1 MRSQLDQNK
10 PGGNRV
16 YLLFFARFTA
26 LLITVFLLDLIVG
39 TVLKKFYFRQKSG
52 LEYRTTYSIEKTTA
66 DVLIFGSSTANH
78 DYIPEIFEKALNMPA
93 YNVGRD
99 GTSLFYDFSILEV
112 ILKRYSPKMII
123 LDFDKQEFS
132 KDQQSY
138 DRLSSLLPYY
148 KKHPEIDKIVDLKSP
163 FEKYKLLSK
172 IYPYNSLIFTIA
184 VGNAEFNKKRERDIN
199 GYVPLNNVWDFPIKD
214 GSTFINYEA
223 DSNKV
228 KAYES
233 FIKNCVNAKV
243 ELYVVCSPVFV
254 KPNYTN
260 NSAVLGK
267 EIADKCHVKFFDY
280 SKDTSL
286 LNRPELFFDLAHLN
300 DKGAEVYSKM
310 VVDRILNNRY

>member
-1 MRSQLDQNK
+1 
-10 PGGNRV
+10 
-16 YLLFFARFTA
+16 
-26 LLITVFLLDLIVG
+26 
-39 TVLKKFYFRQKSG
+39 
-52 LEYRTTYSIEKTTA
+52 
-66 DVLIFGSSTANH
+66 
-78 DYIPEIFEKALNMPA
+78 MPA
-93 YNVGRD
+93 YKLDRVG
-99 GTSLFYDFSILEV
+99 TTLFYDSSILGV
-112 ILKRYSPKMII
+112 ILKRYSHKMII